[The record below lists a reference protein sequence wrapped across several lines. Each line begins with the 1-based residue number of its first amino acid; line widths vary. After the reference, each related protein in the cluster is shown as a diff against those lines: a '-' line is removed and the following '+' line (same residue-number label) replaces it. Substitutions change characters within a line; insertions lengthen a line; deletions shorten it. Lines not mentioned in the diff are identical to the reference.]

1 VTPISRFWHW
11 PAILLHDSGLAA
23 SPPVRYIL
31 RVEGEGISF
40 PVIVR
45 CERTTSSRSSGGPQ
59 VLHPLP
65 RFMAVPT
72 LTTARLQ
79 LRVWRDTDLE
89 PFAALNADVRVMEHY
104 PQLLSPAES
113 DAFAKHAWTRLVER
127 GFGLWAVE
135 VLGAAPFIGYV
146 GLSEPSFQAPF
157 TPCIEIGWRLAYEYW
172 GHGYATEAAAAA
184 LRYGF
189 GALALAEVVSFTSVG
204 NQRSRRVMER
214 IGMHRRPSEDFDHPN
229 LPEGHPLRR
238 HVLYRLP
245 KSTWVTRLQS

>member
-1 VTPISRFWHW
+1 
-11 PAILLHDSGLAA
+11 
-23 SPPVRYIL
+23 
-31 RVEGEGISF
+31 
-40 PVIVR
+40 
-45 CERTTSSRSSGGPQ
+45 
-59 VLHPLP
+59 
-65 RFMAVPT
+65 MAVPT

-104 PQLLSPAES
+104 PQLLTQVES
-113 DAFAKHAWTRLVER
+113 DAFANRARTRLVER

-146 GLSEPSFQAPF
+146 GLSEPCFQAPF

-172 GHGYATEAAAAA
+172 GHGYATEAASAA

-189 GALALAEVVSFTSVG
+189 GTLALAEVVSFTSAG
-204 NQRSRRVMER
+204 NLRSRRVMER
-214 IGMHRRPSEDFDHPN
+214 IGMHRRPSEDFEHPD
-229 LPEGHPLRR
+229 LPEGHRLRR

-245 KSTWVTRLQS
+245 SSTWATRLET